1 VVRRLNVRSS
11 IRPYLSPPNRAKK
24 FPDLVKETRK
34 HDGFDGWDVIDGVKQ
49 QLTTIV
55 VEAQIPDPKEITSN
69 LSEFRFCASHW

>member
-1 VVRRLNVRSS
+1 
-11 IRPYLSPPNRAKK
+11 
-24 FPDLVKETRK
+24 LVKETRK